1 MEQKKYEVDKNE
13 VLFDFLLL
21 SDAIFDTEIVAE
33 NHTLLLK
40 FGNGQTFGLSLKEI
54 KKAD

>member
-21 SDAIFDTEIVAE
+21 SDAIFDAEIVAE
-33 NHTLLLK
+33 IHTLLLK
-40 FGNGQTFGLSLKEI
+40 FGNGQTFRLSLKEI
-54 KKAD
+54 KTAD